1 MVIFSLNKHFLLWN
15 NGEGYLYRNNWMSAL
30 YDAERLAVL
39 AWCAWIHPGLHFWT
53 LDTPSPL
60 GGVGGGLEPGENCL
74 KNIEE
79 ILKFYFGGKSEFWH
93 AIQSSWWQMGR

>member
-60 GGVGGGLEPGENCL
+60 GGEGLGKTAWKIL
-74 KNIEE
+74 KKY
-79 ILKFYFGGKSEFWH
+79 KFYFGEKSEFWH